1 MELKFKDRYK
11 DLSDKEIVDKIITKP
26 YDEEGAV
33 FLIYDRYE
41 PVCISTCL
49 KSFGGL
55 SRLDELQSELYILLK
70 GSKLDWSP
78 LRSFKWR
85 SKFGTWFKI
94 ITYNHSI
101 KLRKKLIENDGKN
114 TSLDSGKANN
124 NQNPKPIDVP
134 VDEEKNHERAYRK
147 LLLNEVIN
155 KLENNDQ
162 KFVVKN
168 RLDGYSSKEVA
179 SMLDQYWK
187 QNNIVKYNNK
197 KEIIIPDSGYID
209 NIFKRGYDIV
219 KKNFKL
225 LDK

>member
-1 MELKFKDRYK
+1 MELQFKDRYK

-41 PVCISTCL
+41 PVCISTCQKL
-49 KSFGGL
+49 LGGL
-55 SRLDELQSELYILLK
+55 TRLDELQSELFILLK

-78 LRSFKWR
+78 LRSFQWR
-85 SKFGTWFKI
+85 STFGTWFKI
-94 ITYNHSI
+94 TAYNHSI
-101 KLRKKLIENDGKN
+101 KLRKKLIENEGKN
-114 TSLDSGKANN
+114 TSLDTGGSKKDETR
-124 NQNPKPIDVP
+124 KPIDIP
-134 VDEEKNHERAYRK
+134 VNEEGNRERIYRI

-155 KLENNDQ
+155 KLENQDQ

-168 RLDGYSSKEVA
+168 RLDGYSSKQVA
-179 SMLDQYWK
+179 AMLEQYWK
-187 QNNIVKYNNK
+187 ENNIIKYNNK